1 MIKKELLLASWLEKL
16 QKKWDNEEYYY
27 DVEEA
32 TKVFKFVSKL
42 TNDRGAS
49 RQFELLE
56 FQFEIITEILC
67 VKRRSDGKRK
77 HREAHINIPRKNG
90 KSFLAA
96 IIVVYLFF
104 CQRHIF
110 GALFILTAN
119 TTKQAGELYATVEHF
134 IKTNKTLRR
143 YCKITSST
151 KTIVRKDN
159 GNKLMVLSSDAD
171 NADSFNDYVAVL
183 DEIHQAKKIEAGE
196 VNDPSFYYRIYEA
209 DKDCN
214 VEDEMQW
221 YKSNPALG
229 VFRKLEDLANYA
241 KRIRLMPLQENMF
254 RRMFL
259 NQHVALDHEKG
270 AINMDL
276 WDTCTKKVDTEDLK
290 GWKCWGGLDLSSKN
304 DITGFVLVF
313 YEETTGRF
321 IVVPYLYTPKETVAY
336 RQHKDNNP
344 YEYWIKKGDL
354 IALDGK
360 YINFDRFLDHATELD
375 ETYRIEQIGFDQWG
389 SQTII
394 NRLED
399 RWEVIPLGQ
408 GTKTMTQVINDF
420 ENLLVDE
427 RIIIAENECFRFMA
441 KNCIAVYDEMLGV
454 KYSKKK
460 SKFKIDGIIAMLMGL
475 LLCIEENGI
484 EHYNPVE
491 YLDAM

>member
-1 MIKKELLLASWLEKL
+1 MIKKLCSYPGCHKV
-16 QKKWDNEEYYY
+16 
-27 DVEEA
+27 VEA
-32 TKVFKFVSKL
+32 
-42 TNDRGAS
+42 G
-49 RQFELLE
+49 
-56 FQFEIITEILC
+56 
-67 VKRRSDGKRK
+67 VKYCDK
-77 HREAHINIPRKNG
+77 HRETDRKKYREYKQRRMRDEQEARRQQFYNS
-90 KSFLAA
+90 KAWEQFRAA
-96 IIVVYLFF
+96 
-104 CQRHIF
+104 
-110 GALFILTAN
+110 
-119 TTKQAGELYATVEHF
+119 QAAAQLG
-134 IKTNKTLRR
+134 I
-143 YCKITSST
+143 
-151 KTIVRKDN
+151 D
-159 GNKLMVLSSDAD
+159 
-171 NADSFNDYVAVL
+171 
-183 DEIHQAKKIEAGE
+183 
-196 VNDPSFYYRIYEA
+196 IYEYYTTGRIIDA
-209 DKDCN
+209 ENYHHIQEITEAWARRLDAAN
-214 VEDEMQW
+214 VIGLSE
-221 YKSNPALG
+221 
-229 VFRKLEDLANYA
+229 ANHR
-241 KRIRLMPLQENMF
+241 RIHKEYD

-460 SKFKIDGIIAMLMGL
+460 SKFKIDGIRRLATLLRLLDMRQTRNMQTNLLRLSSSISLQSLTARQRARRTKEREQPGRMPKSTTGYRLGL
-475 LLCIEENGI
+475 TEEKKALTLWRSRLRRPDI
-484 EHYNPVE
+484 RTYS
-491 YLDAM
+491 

>member
-32 TKVFKFVSKL
+32 
-42 TNDRGAS
+42 AS
-49 RQFELLE
+49 SGE
-56 FQFEIITEILC
+56 
-67 VKRRSDGKRK
+67 D
-77 HREAHINIPRKNG
+77 P
-90 KSFLAA
+90 
-96 IIVVYLFF
+96 
-104 CQRHIF
+104 
-110 GALFILTAN
+110 AN
-119 TTKQAGELYATVEHF
+119 PEMQLYT
-134 IKTNKTLRR
+134 
-143 YCKITSST
+143 
-151 KTIVRKDN
+151 
-159 GNKLMVLSSDAD
+159 M
-171 NADSFNDYVAVL
+171 
-183 DEIHQAKKIEAGE
+183 AKKIEAGE

-214 VEDEMQW
+214 VEDEAQW